1 MSARGMHVETRDWRP
16 GSMLYGRALTPA
28 ARLAGLT
35 TGALGLAFLTV
46 FILADLGGTVDALL
60 RGDEAEEAEALEEP
74 EIIEAAFVQL
84 GREFRPRELPDRQV
98 ATSSLAPRLPDP
110 NVVSKRTVTP
120 EPRPEQPPAPNSYE
134 DMLSQLGNTSRF
146 VDSNVAAET
155 EGDPNG
161 NEEGRFSQD
170 GSAYLGT
177 LVGIVKRGW
186 QVPVTIPDSEL
197 VGLRAVVSFRITDDL
212 RMEDLRISRR
222 SGNADYDRSIEQR
235 LEEIRQSLFRL
246 PPPPPEER
254 ARFIGPAINFNRLP
268 PEGLRGEARARL
280 DRAGASASEPAAS
293 EEAPA
298 EGTPEPSGSAPEP
311 AEGTPE
317 PTPRRPRCRPT
328 SSSRSG
334 PSRPTSTHPSG

>member
-1 MSARGMHVETRDWRP
+1 
-16 GSMLYGRALTPA
+16 MLDRRALTA
-28 ARLAGLT
+28 AALAAGLL

-60 RGDEAEEAEALEEP
+60 RDEEAEEAAAEEEP

-120 EPRPEQPPAPNSYE
+120 TARPDQPPPPNAYE
-134 DMLSQLGNTSRF
+134 DLLTQLGNTSRF

-155 EGDPNG
+155 EGDANG

-197 VGLRAVVSFRITDDL
+197 VDLRAVVSFRITEDL

-235 LEEIRQSLFRL
+235 LDEIRESLFRL

-254 ARFIGPAINFNRLP
+254 TRFIGPAINFNMLP
-268 PEGLRGEARARL
+268 PEGLRREARARL
-280 DRAGASASEPAAS
+280 ERAGEGAGASSASAEESTPPSAPEPS
-293 EEAPA
+293 DPPAPA
-298 EGTPEPSGSAPEP
+298 DPAPSTPEPSDPPAPADPAPSAPEP
-311 AEGTPE
+311 PPSSAATPD
-317 PTPRRPRCRPT
+317 PA
-328 SSSRSG
+328 
-334 PSRPTSTHPSG
+334 PSDPPSPAPSAP